1 MPPASRSATNN
12 SKRSTL
18 VTSPY
23 FKNEKSN
30 SVKVKS
36 KVHIKTTTFQVK
48 ANSDSNTV
56 LPPVPDIL
64 DYDLRVLFVGING
77 GVTSSK
83 RGHHF
88 ASPTNHFWPCLSA
101 SGLVDRKVTF
111 EDDVLLPK
119 SYGLGFTNL
128 TPKVSRRATDLTVA
142 EQLDNVPQ
150 LTEKIKE
157 YRPKWVVF
165 IGMGMYQIYSGRKKV
180 GVGLQA
186 ETIPWKVETG
196 RSNIFVMPSTSGLV
210 AAYHKKDKIKYFIEL
225 AKLVRLDHSV

>member
-1 MPPASRSATNN
+1 MPPASRTATNN
-12 SKRSTL
+12 SKKNTL
-18 VTSPY
+18 ITSPY
-23 FKNEKSN
+23 FKHEKSV
-30 SVKVKS
+30 SVKAS
-36 KVHIKTTTFQVK
+36 SNVHIKTTTFQVK
-48 ANSDSNTV
+48 AESNTV

-77 GVTSSK
+77 GVTSSM

-128 TPKVSRRATDLTVA
+128 TPKVSRRASDLTIA

-165 IGMGMYQIYSGRKKV
+165 VGMGMYQIYSGRKKV

-186 ETIPWKVETG
+186 ETIPWKETG
-196 RSNIFVMPSTSGLV
+196 SSNIFVMPSTSGLV
-210 AAYHKKDKIKYFIEL
+210 AAYHKKDKIK
-225 AKLVRLDHSV
+225 